1 MTTSERSLATILF
14 TDIVASTQRATELGD
29 RQWRQLLDEHHARVR
44 RELRRF
50 GGRELNISGDGFLA
64 VFAGPARAIACAD
77 ALRQAIRDLNLETRC
92 GIHTGEVEGSGKTVG
107 GIGVHI
113 AARVMAEAGP
123 GEILV
128 SRSVRDSV
136 EGSGIAFED
145 RGPRVL
151 KGVVGERR
159 LYAVTSV
166 PADIS
171 HGRPTAGPVRA
182 LVRRP
187 LFLGIAAG
195 ALVLLGILYA
205 TRRDTVADL
214 TPEEAIA
221 ADAAPGI
228 AVLPF
233 TVNDP
238 DLATWR
244 EGMVDLMT
252 VNLDGVPGL
261 RPIASRTVLAR
272 WRSEVPDVADLGTSL
287 LVARRTG
294 ARYALIGSAVAVG
307 GEVRFS
313 ADVYDAL
320 EGELLGSAQAQ
331 GSPDSVLALV
341 DQLALGVVREL
352 PEGKDGVLPRVHL
365 EDVTTTS
372 LPALKSYLEG
382 EALLRR
388 GNLQGAWDAYERA
401 VAADSTF
408 ALALFRLTLVCTW
421 ETPDLACGRE
431 YRERA
436 MALLDRLPPRAAT
449 LVRADFDQLAPLR
462 ELLRKSPDDAEAWY
476 VLGENY
482 ENAPGYALI
491 IDRSE
496 EAERAFNRAVELD
509 PGFAVYYR
517 SLIAHA
523 LEKGDSARALS
534 LIEAHGEVAPGSNW
548 DRSHRLALALGF
560 GDSASR
566 GRALASLDTVET
578 GILLDAGFDLSHPS
592 HLPIQTE
599 VFRIARERPDAPGY
613 TFVFLFFALF
623 DRGQFDA
630 AMEVVDDTAL
640 TPSLRKIH
648 VFHLYLA
655 GMDLSPD
662 QFAREFALTAAD
674 TARPGTIGHFV
685 AGVVAADQGR
695 WGDHEAVLGRAREE
709 VRRRRAVGD
718 TTAARVF
725 DGVARALQGYA
736 LWKRGHPA
744 EALPLLQVVQR
755 DILHT
760 RGGRPRDGLEQFV
773 LNVWLRRWLGQLL
786 VELDRPRE
794 ALAYFQTD
802 VPENFQYS
810 LDHFESARIHQ
821 ELGEFEKAREVL
833 RVRPVG
839 LARRRPGAPTADRG
853 RARGAGPTAEAAPAA
868 KLPEVLGLEA
878 YRAWASRAQNRSS
891 IPSRT

>member
-14 TDIVASTQRATELGD
+14 TDIVGSTERATELGD
-29 RQWRQLLDEHHARVR
+29 RQWRQLLEEHHARVR

-50 GGRELNISGDGFLA
+50 GGRELNTSGDGFLA
-64 VFAGPARAIACAD
+64 VFEGPARATACAD

-136 EGSGIAFED
+136 EGSGIGFED

-151 KGVVGERR
+151 KGVEGERR

-166 PADIS
+166 PADIG

-182 LVRRP
+182 LVQRP
-187 LFLGIAAG
+187 LFAGIAAG
-195 ALVLLGILYA
+195 ALLLLGILYA

-272 WRSEVPDVADLGTSL
+272 WRREVPDVADLGTSL

-307 GEVRFS
+307 SEVRFS
-313 ADVYDAL
+313 ADVYDAR

-341 DQLALGVVREL
+341 DRLALGVVREL

-382 EALLRR
+382 EALFRR
-388 GNLQGAWDAYERA
+388 GNLEGASAAYERA

-408 ALALFRLTLVCTW
+408 ALALFRLSLVCAW
-421 ETPDLACGRE
+421 EGLLGRCGGRWAE
-431 YRERA
+431 YDRRA
-436 MALLDRLPPRAAT
+436 MAHFDRLPPRAAT
-449 LVRADFDQLAPLR
+449 LVTADHDQLGPLR
-462 ELLRKSPDDAEAWY
+462 ELLRESPDDAEAWH

-482 ENAPGYALI
+482 EHAPGWALI
-491 IDRSE
+491 IDREE
-496 EAERAFNRAVELD
+496 EAERAFHRAIELD
-509 PGFAVYYR
+509 PGFASYYWH
-517 SLIAHA
+517 SIYYA
-523 LEKGDSARALS
+523 LNRADSARAFS
-534 LIEAHGEVAPGSNW
+534 LIETHGRLAPGSDQ
-548 DRSHRLALALGF
+548 DRSFRLALALGF

-578 GILLDAGFDLSHPS
+578 GILVGAARGLMHPS
-592 HLPIQTE
+592 NLPIATE
-599 VFRIARERPDAPGY
+599 VQRTALKRPDAPIPAY
-613 TFVFLFFALF
+613 AFLFFSLF

-630 AMEVVDDTAL
+630 AMEVLDNDPIAL
-640 TPSLRKIH
+640 ARPPFIRKIN
-648 VFHLYLA
+648 VFHLYRA

-662 QFAREFALTAAD
+662 QLAREFALTAAD
-674 TARPGTIGHFV
+674 TTSDGTIAHFV
-685 AGVVAADQGR
+685 AGVVAADQGK
-695 WGDHEAVLGRAREE
+695 WADHEAVLGRAQGEG
-709 VRRRRAVGD
+709 RRRRAVGD
-718 TTAARVF
+718 TTAARMF

-736 LWKRGHPA
+736 LWKQGHPA

-755 DILHT
+755 DTL
-760 RGGRPRDGLEQFV
+760 RGAGLSEGF
-773 LNVWLRRWLGQLL
+773 LNTWLRWWLGQLL

-794 ALAYFQTD
+794 ALAYFQTGD
-802 VPENFQYS
+802 GFEHS
-810 LDHFESARIHQ
+810 LDHYESARIHQ
-821 ELGEFEKAREVL
+821 ELSEFDEARESYEHVL
-833 RVRPVG
+833 VAWRDADPELRPRIEAAREG
-839 LARRRPGAPTADRG
+839 LARLPKPLRREAP
-853 RARGAGPTAEAAPAA
+853 
-868 KLPEVLGLEA
+868 
-878 YRAWASRAQNRSS
+878 
-891 IPSRT
+891 

>member
-14 TDIVASTQRATELGD
+14 TDIVGSTERATELGD
-29 RQWRQLLDEHHARVR
+29 RKWRQLLEEHHARVR

-77 ALRQAIRDLNLETRC
+77 ALRQAIRDLSLETRC

-136 EGSGIAFED
+136 EGSGISLED

-151 KGVVGERR
+151 KGVEGEWR

-187 LFLGIAAG
+187 LFAGIAAG

-205 TRRDTVADL
+205 TRRDTIADL

-272 WRSEVPDVADLGTSL
+272 WRSEIPDVADLGASL

-313 ADVYDAL
+313 ADVYDARN
-320 EGELLGSAQAQ
+320 GELLGSAQAQ

-341 DQLALGVVREL
+341 DQLALGIVREL

-382 EALLRR
+382 EALFRR
-388 GNLQGAWDAYERA
+388 GNMEGALAAYERA
-401 VAADSTF
+401 VSADSTF
-408 ALALFRLTLVCTW
+408 ALALARLHQVCAW
-421 ETPDLACGRE
+421 ENPDPTCGGRE
-431 YRERA
+431 YHART
-436 MALLDRLPPRAAT
+436 MALLDRLPPRMAT
-449 LVRADFDQLAPLR
+449 FMTSHIDQLGPLLQLLR
-462 ELLRKSPDDAEAWY
+462 ESPDDAEAWY
-476 VLGENY
+476 DLGENY
-482 ENAPGYALI
+482 EHAPGWALI
-491 IDRSE
+491 IDRQE
-496 EAERAFNRAVELD
+496 EAERAFHRAIELD
-509 PGFAVYYR
+509 PGFAQFYWHPIGY
-517 SLIAHA
+517 A
-523 LEKGDSARALS
+523 LNRADSARAFS
-534 LIEAHGEVAPGSNW
+534 LIETHGRLAPGSNR
-548 DRSHRLALALGF
+548 DRSYRLALALGF

-566 GRALASLDTVET
+566 GQALASLDTVET
-578 GILLDAGFDLSHPS
+578 GILVGAQGDLNHPS
-592 HLPIQTE
+592 HLPIKIE
-599 VFRIARERPDAPGY
+599 ALRIARDRPDAPW
-613 TFVFLFFALF
+613 FLFHFQLAALAEL
-623 DRGQFDA
+623 GQFDA
-630 AMEVVDDTAL
+630 AMEVLDDVLDDPAV
-640 TPSLRKIH
+640 PFWARKLDL
-648 VFHLYLA
+648 FGLYLA
-655 GMDLSPD
+655 GMDLSSD
-662 QFAREFALTAAD
+662 QLAREFALAKAD
-674 TARPGTIGHFV
+674 TASYGAFAHFV
-685 AGVVAADQGR
+685 AGVVAADQGK
-695 WGDHEAVLGRAREE
+695 WGDYEAVLGRAHGE
-709 VRRRRAVGD
+709 VRRRRAVED
-718 TTAARVF
+718 TTAARMF

-736 LWKRGHPA
+736 LWKRGQPA
-744 EALPLLQVVQR
+744 EALPQLEAVQR
-755 DILHT
+755 DM
-760 RGGRPRDGLEQFV
+760 RGSAGGFAEEN
-773 LNVWLRRWLGQLL
+773 LNDAVRWWLGQLL
-786 VELDRPRE
+786 VELDRPRD
-794 ALAYFQTD
+794 ALVYFRTRD
-802 VPENFQYS
+802 TGGGWLPFQE
-810 LDHFESARIHQ
+810 FESAKIYE
-821 ELGEFEKAREVL
+821 ELGEFEKARESYEYALLAWRDADPEL
-833 RVRPVG
+833 RPRI
-839 LARRRPGAPTADRG
+839 
-853 RARGAGPTAEAAPAA
+853 EAAREGLVRLP
-868 KLPEVLGLEA
+868 KLLRREGP
-878 YRAWASRAQNRSS
+878 
-891 IPSRT
+891 

>member
-1 MTTSERSLATILF
+1 VTTSERSLATILF
-14 TDIVASTQRATELGD
+14 TDIVGSTERATELGD
-29 RQWRQLLDEHHARVR
+29 RKWRQLLEEHHARVR

-77 ALRQAIRDLNLETRC
+77 ALRQAIRDLSLETRC

-136 EGSGIAFED
+136 EGSGIGLED

-151 KGVVGERR
+151 KGVAGERR

-171 HGRPTAGPVRA
+171 HGRPTASPVRT

-195 ALVLLGILYA
+195 ALLLLGILYA

-238 DLATWR
+238 ELATWR

-272 WRSEVPDVADLGTSL
+272 WRREAPDVADLGTSL

-307 GEVRFS
+307 SEVRFS
-313 ADVYDAL
+313 ADVYEARS
-320 EGELLGSAQAQ
+320 GELLGSAQAQ

-341 DQLALGVVREL
+341 DRLALGIVREL
-352 PEGKDGVLPRVHL
+352 PQGKDGVLPRVHL
-365 EDVTTTS
+365 ENVTTAS

-388 GNLQGAWDAYERA
+388 GNLEGAQDAYERA
-401 VAADSTF
+401 VSADSTF
-408 ALALFRLTLVCTW
+408 ALALLRIGLVCGW
-421 ETPDLACGRE
+421 QIPDPACGDE
-431 YRERA
+431 YFARG
-436 MALLDRLPPRAAT
+436 MALLDRLPPRTAA
-449 LVRADFDQLAPLR
+449 LLRAERLGEVGPLR
-462 ELLRKSPDDAEAWY
+462 ELVRNSPDDAEAWY
-476 VLGENY
+476 WLGESY
-482 ENAPGYALI
+482 EHAPGWALI
-491 IDRSE
+491 IDWQE
-496 EAERAFNRAVELD
+496 EAERAFNRAIELD
-509 PGFAVYYR
+509 PEFAMYYWHP
-517 SLIAHA
+517 IGYAFQKA
-523 LEKGDSARALS
+523 DSARAFS
-534 LIEAHGEVAPGSNW
+534 LVETLGRLAPGSEG
-548 DRSHRLALALGF
+548 DRSSRLALALAF
-560 GDSASR
+560 GDPASR
-566 GRALASLDTVET
+566 GRTLASLDTVET
-578 GILLDAGFDLSHPS
+578 GVLFGAQRYLSHPS
-592 HLPIQTE
+592 YLPLQIETL
-599 VFRIARERPDAPGY
+599 RIARDRPDAPW
-613 TFVFLFFALF
+613 FLFHFQLSAHLEL
-623 DRGQFDA
+623 GQFDA
-630 AMEVVDDTAL
+630 AMDVLDDVLDDPAVPPWARKVDL
-640 TPSLRKIH
+640 
-648 VFHLYLA
+648 FNLYLA
-655 GMDLSPD
+655 GMDLSSD
-662 QFAREFALTAAD
+662 QLAREFALTKAD
-674 TARPGTIGHFV
+674 TTSDGAVAHFY

-695 WGDHEAVLGRAREE
+695 WVDHEAVLGRAHGE

-718 TTAARVF
+718 TTAARMF

-736 LWKRGHPA
+736 LWKRGQPA
-744 EALPLLQVVQR
+744 EALPQLEAVQR
-755 DILHT
+755 DM
-760 RGGRPRDGLEQFV
+760 RGRAGDFGLAEGN
-773 LNVWLRRWLGQLL
+773 LNDAVRWWLGQLL
-786 VELDRPRE
+786 VELDRPRDALVYFRTRDAGGGWLPFQEFE
-794 ALAYFQTD
+794 AAKIY
-802 VPENFQYS
+802 E
-810 LDHFESARIHQ
+810 
-821 ELGEFEKAREVL
+821 ELGEFEKARESYEHVL
-833 RVRPVG
+833 VAWRDADPELRPRIDAAREG
-839 LARRRPGAPTADRG
+839 LARLPKLLRREAP
-853 RARGAGPTAEAAPAA
+853 
-868 KLPEVLGLEA
+868 
-878 YRAWASRAQNRSS
+878 
-891 IPSRT
+891 

>member
-1 MTTSERSLATILF
+1 VTTSERSLATILF
-14 TDIVASTQRATELGD
+14 TDIVGSTERATELGD
-29 RQWRQLLDEHHARVR
+29 RQWRQLLEAHHARVR

-64 VFAGPARAIACAD
+64 VFEGPARAIACAD
-77 ALRQAIRDLNLETRC
+77 ALRQAIRDLSLETRC
-92 GIHTGEVEGSGKTVG
+92 GIHHGEVEGSGKTVG

-113 AARVMAEAGP
+113 AARVMAEAAP

-136 EGSGIAFED
+136 EGSGIGFED

-151 KGVVGERR
+151 KGVEGERR

-171 HGRPTAGPVRA
+171 HGRPTAGPVQA

-187 LFLGIAAG
+187 LFAGIAAG
-195 ALVLLGILYA
+195 ALLLLGILYM
-205 TRRDTVADL
+205 TRRDTIADL

-272 WRSEVPDVADLGTSL
+272 WRREVPDVADLGTSL

-307 GEVRFS
+307 SEVRFS
-313 ADVYDAL
+313 ADIYEARS
-320 EGELLGSAQAQ
+320 GELLGSAQAQ

-341 DQLALGVVREL
+341 DRLALGVVREL
-352 PEGKDGVLPRVHL
+352 PQGKDGVLPRVHL
-365 EDVTTTS
+365 EDVTTAS

-388 GNLQGAWDAYERA
+388 GNMAGALAAYERA

-408 ALALFRLTLVCTW
+408 ALALLRIGRVCGW
-421 ETPDLACGRE
+421 ESPHPACAEE
-431 YRERA
+431 YFERG
-436 MALLDRLPPRAAT
+436 MALLDRLPPRTAA
-449 LVRADFDQLAPLR
+449 
-462 ELLRKSPDDAEAWY
+462 LLRANSPDQVRTLHQLVLRSPDDADAWY
-476 VLGENY
+476 ELGDSY
-482 ENAPGYALI
+482 EHAPGWLLI
-491 IDRSE
+491 IDQQE
-496 EAERAFNRAVELD
+496 EAERAFDRAIELD
-509 PGFAVYYR
+509 PEFAMYYWHPIGYAFQR
-517 SLIAHA
+517 A
-523 LEKGDSARALS
+523 DSARAFS
-534 LIEAHGEVAPGSNW
+534 LVETLGRLAPGSEGY
-548 DRSHRLALALGF
+548 RASRLALALGF

-578 GILLDAGFDLSHPS
+578 RVLTGATEYLSHPS
-592 HLPIQTE
+592 HLPIMTE
-599 VFRIARERPDAPGY
+599 ALRIALERPNVTGRSFHFQL
-613 TFVFLFFALF
+613 TALA
-623 DRGQFDA
+623 DLGQFDA
-630 AMEVVDDTAL
+630 AMDILDDVLDDPAA
-640 TPSLRKIH
+640 PERKLR
-648 VFHLYLA
+648 VFAHYRA

-662 QFAREFALTAAD
+662 QLAREFALTKAD
-674 TARPGTIGHFV
+674 TTSDGAFAHFV

-695 WGDHEAVLGRAREE
+695 WVDHEAVLGRAHEE

-718 TTAARVF
+718 TTAARMF

-736 LWKRGHPA
+736 LWKRGQPA
-744 EALPLLQVVQR
+744 EALPQLEAVYQDMRGWAGHFAEENLRKVVR
-755 DILHT
+755 
-760 RGGRPRDGLEQFV
+760 
-773 LNVWLRRWLGQLL
+773 WWLGQIL
-786 VELDRPRE
+786 VELDRPRD
-794 ALAYFQTD
+794 ALVYFRT
-802 VPENFQYS
+802 P
-810 LDHFESARIHQ
+810 DHGGGWRPLQEFESAKIYA
-821 ELGEFEKAREVL
+821 ELGEFEKARESYEYALLAWRDADPEL
-833 RVRPVG
+833 RPRIEAAREG
-839 LARRRPGAPTADRG
+839 LARLPKPLRREAP
-853 RARGAGPTAEAAPAA
+853 
-868 KLPEVLGLEA
+868 
-878 YRAWASRAQNRSS
+878 
-891 IPSRT
+891 

>member
-1 MTTSERSLATILF
+1 VTASSRALATLLF
-14 TDIVASTQRATELGD
+14 TDIVGSTERATELGD
-29 RQWRQLLDEHHARVR
+29 RKWHQVLEEHHARVR

-64 VFAGPARAIACAD
+64 VFEAPARAIACAD
-77 ALRQAIRDLNLETRC
+77 ALRQAIRDLSLETRC
-92 GIHTGEVEGSGKTVG
+92 GIHTGEIEGSGKTVG

-136 EGSGIAFED
+136 EGSGIGFED

-151 KGVVGERR
+151 KGVEGERR

-171 HGRPTAGPVRA
+171 HGRPTAGPVQA

-195 ALVLLGILYA
+195 ALVVLGILYT

-214 TPEEAIA
+214 TTEEAIA

-238 DLATWR
+238 ELATWR

-313 ADVYDAL
+313 ADVYDAR

-341 DQLALGVVREL
+341 DQLALGIVREL

-388 GNLQGAWDAYERA
+388 GNLEGAWDAYERA
-401 VAADSTF
+401 VAADSMF

-436 MALLDRLPPRAAT
+436 MALVDRLPPRAAT
-449 LVRADFDQLAPLR
+449 LVRADFDQLGPLR

-482 ENAPGYALI
+482 ASAPGWALI
-491 IDRSE
+491 IDRGE

-517 SLIAHA
+517 PLIAHA
-523 LEKGDSARALS
+523 LTEGDSARAFS
-534 LIEAHGEVAPGSNW
+534 LTETMSQVAPGSNW

-578 GILLDAGFDLSHPS
+578 GILIDAGLGLGHPS
-592 HLPIQTE
+592 SLPIQTE
-599 VFRIARERPDAPGY
+599 VFRIARERPDAPNY
-613 TFVFLFFALF
+613 TFVFLFFALL
-623 DRGQFDA
+623 DRGQFDT
-630 AMEVVDDTAL
+630 AMEVLDDTDDTAL
-640 TPSLRKIH
+640 PPSRRKIH
-648 VFHLYLA
+648 VFHLYRA

-662 QFAREFALTAAD
+662 QLAREFALTAAD

-695 WGDHEAVLGRAREE
+695 WGDHEAVLGRAHEE

-760 RGGRPRDGLEQFV
+760 RGGRPRDGLEEWA
-773 LNVWLRRWLGQLL
+773 LNGWLRWWLGQLL

-802 VPENFQYS
+802 VHETFQYS
-810 LDHFESARIHQ
+810 LDHYESARIHQ
-821 ELGEFEKAREVL
+821 ELGEFEKARESYEYALVAWRDADPEL
-833 RVRPVG
+833 RPRIEAAREG
-839 LARRRPGAPTADRG
+839 LARLPKLLRREAP
-853 RARGAGPTAEAAPAA
+853 
-868 KLPEVLGLEA
+868 
-878 YRAWASRAQNRSS
+878 
-891 IPSRT
+891 

>member
-1 MTTSERSLATILF
+1 VTTSERSLATILF
-14 TDIVASTQRATELGD
+14 TDIVGSTERATELGD
-29 RQWRQLLDEHHARVR
+29 RQWRQLLEEHHARVR

-64 VFAGPARAIACAD
+64 VFEGPARAIACAD
-77 ALRQAIRDLNLETRC
+77 ALRQAIRDLSLETRC
-92 GIHTGEVEGSGKTVG
+92 GIHHGEVEGSGKTVG

-113 AARVMAEAGP
+113 AARVMAEAAP

-136 EGSGIAFED
+136 EGSGIGFED

-151 KGVVGERR
+151 KGVADERR

-166 PADIS
+166 PADIG

-187 LFLGIAAG
+187 LFAGIAAG
-195 ALVLLGILYA
+195 ALVLLGILYG

-272 WRSEVPDVADLGTSL
+272 WRSEAPDVADLGASL

-313 ADVYDAL
+313 ADVYDARS
-320 EGELLGSAQAQ
+320 GDLLGSAQAQ

-341 DQLALGVVREL
+341 DRLALGVVREL

-365 EDVTTTS
+365 EDVTTAS

-382 EALLRR
+382 EALFRR
-388 GNLQGAWDAYERA
+388 GNMEGARAAYERA
-401 VAADSTF
+401 AAADSTF
-408 ALALFRLTLVCTW
+408 ALALFRLSLVCAW
-421 ETPDLACGRE
+421 EGLLGRCGGRWAE
-431 YRERA
+431 YDRRA
-436 MALLDRLPPRAAT
+436 MAHLDRLPPRAAT
-449 LVRADFDQLAPLR
+449 LARAAHDQLGPLR
-462 ELLRKSPDDAEAWY
+462 ELLRESPDDAEAWH
-476 VLGENY
+476 VLGDIY
-482 ENAPGYALI
+482 EHAPAWALI
-491 IDRSE
+491 IDREE
-496 EAERAFNRAVELD
+496 EAERAFHRAIELD
-509 PGFAVYYR
+509 PGFASYYWH
-517 SLIAHA
+517 SIEHA
-523 LEKGDSARALS
+523 LSKADSARAFS
-534 LIEAHGEVAPGSNW
+534 LIETHGRLAPGS
-548 DRSHRLALALGF
+548 DLDPSYRLALALGF

-578 GILLDAGFDLSHPS
+578 GILVGAARGLNHPS
-592 HLPIQTE
+592 NLPIQTE
-599 VFRIARERPDAPGY
+599 VWRIADERPDAPFHTY
-613 TFVFLFFALF
+613 AFLFWTLA

-630 AMEVVDDTAL
+630 AMEVQDNNANAAAR
-640 TPSLRKIH
+640 PPYIRKIH
-648 VFHLYLA
+648 VFSLYLA

-662 QFAREFALTAAD
+662 QLAREFALTAAD
-674 TARPGTIGHFV
+674 TTSIAHFV

-695 WGDHEAVLGRAREE
+695 WGDHEAVLGRAQGE

-755 DILHT
+755 DIL
-760 RGGRPRDGLEQFV
+760 RGGGQQFAFS
-773 LNVWLRRWLGQLL
+773 NSFSNSWLRWWLGQLL
-786 VELDRPRE
+786 VELDRPRD
-794 ALAYFQTD
+794 ALAYFQTGD
-802 VPENFQYS
+802 GFGNS
-810 LDHFESARIHQ
+810 LDMYESARIHH
-821 ELGEFEKAREVL
+821 ELGEFDEARESYEHVL
-833 RVRPVG
+833 LAWRDADPELRPRIQAAREG
-839 LARRRPGAPTADRG
+839 LARLPKLLRREAP
-853 RARGAGPTAEAAPAA
+853 
-868 KLPEVLGLEA
+868 
-878 YRAWASRAQNRSS
+878 
-891 IPSRT
+891 

>member
-1 MTTSERSLATILF
+1 VTSERSLATILF
-14 TDIVASTQRATELGD
+14 TDIVGSTERATELGD
-29 RQWRQLLDEHHARVR
+29 RHWRSLLDEHHERVR

-50 GGRELNISGDGFLA
+50 GGRELNTAGDGFLA
-64 VFAGPARAIACAD
+64 VFQAPARSVACAD
-77 ALRQAIRDLNLETRC
+77 AIRTTVRDMGIEVRC
-92 GIHTGEVEGSGKTVG
+92 GIHMGEVEGTGKAVG

-113 AARVMAEAGP
+113 AARVMAEAAP
-123 GEILV
+123 GEVLV
-128 SRSVRDSV
+128 SRSVHDAV
-136 EGSGIAFED
+136 EGAGFEFED
-145 RGPRVL
+145 RGSRPL
-151 KGVVGERR
+151 KGVTGERR
-159 LYAVTSV
+159 LYAVTVV
-166 PADIS
+166 PTHLGETPSAKA
-171 HGRPTAGPVRA
+171 GFRVLARRPWALGAAAAA
-182 LVRRP
+182 LV
-187 LFLGIAAG
+187 G
-195 ALVLLGILYA
+195 LVALYA
-205 TRRDTVADL
+205 ASRDTVTDL

-238 DLATWR
+238 ELATWR

-272 WRSEVPDVADLGTSL
+272 WRSEAPDVADLDTSL

-294 ARYALIGSAVAVG
+294 ARYALIGSAVSVG

-320 EGELLGSAQAQ
+320 ESELLGSAQAQ

-341 DQLALGVVREL
+341 DRLAIGIVREL

-365 EDVTTTS
+365 EEVTTAS

-382 EALLRR
+382 EALLRG
-388 GNLQGAWDAYERA
+388 GNLEGAWDAYERA
-401 VAADSTF
+401 VSADSTF
-408 ALALFRLTLVCTW
+408 ALALFRLTLVCAW
-421 ETPDLACGRE
+421 QTPNLACGRE

-449 LVRADFDQLAPLR
+449 LVRADFDQLGPLR

-482 ENAPGYALI
+482 ANAPGWALI
-491 IDRSE
+491 IDRQE
-496 EAERAFNRAVELD
+496 EAERAFQRAIELD
-509 PGFAVYYR
+509 PGFAMYYWHP
-517 SLIAHA
+517 IGYAF
-523 LEKGDSARALS
+523 EKGDSARALS
-534 LIEAHGEVAPGSNW
+534 LIETMGRVAPGSEWN
-548 DRSHRLALALGF
+548 RSDRLALALGF

-578 GILLDAGFDLSHPS
+578 PVLMGAGFRLIHPS
-592 HLPIQTE
+592 HLTITTE
-599 VFRIARERPDAPGY
+599 VWRIARERPDAPHWIF
-613 TFVFLFFALF
+613 TLLFFSLF
-623 DRGQFDA
+623 DQGQFDA
-630 AMEVVDDTAL
+630 AMEVLDNDANAAAQPPVI
-640 TPSLRKIH
+640 RKIH
-648 VFHLYLA
+648 IFHLYRA

-662 QFAREFALTAAD
+662 QLAREFAMTAAD
-674 TARPGTIGHFV
+674 TTAIAHFV
-685 AGVVAADQGR
+685 AGVLAADQGN
-695 WGDHEAVLGRAREE
+695 WGDHEAALGRAQGE

-725 DGVARALQGYA
+725 DGVSRALQGYA
-736 LWKRGHPA
+736 LWKQGHPA

-760 RGGRPRDGLEQFV
+760 RGGRPRDGLEDYA
-773 LNVWLRRWLGQLL
+773 LNGWLRWWLGQLL

-802 VPENFQYS
+802 VAETFQNS
-810 LDHFESARIHQ
+810 LDHYESARIHQ
-821 ELGEFEKAREVL
+821 ELGEFDEARESYEHVL
-833 RVRPVG
+833 VAWRDADPELRP
-839 LARRRPGAPTADRG
+839 RI
-853 RARGAGPTAEAAPAA
+853 EAARQGLDR
-868 KLPEVLGLEA
+868 LPKPLRREA
-878 YRAWASRAQNRSS
+878 
-891 IPSRT
+891 P